1 MNHKDYIDQFIDYCQ
16 FSKGLSLNTV
26 RAYRLN
32 LQQYL
37 NWLEG
42 KALQPTQVRV
52 TEIDAFVIQLRKE
65 NKNSPATVN
74 QKIYCLKSFYKW
86 LLRNDL
92 VQKSPM
98 DLVGNVKQAKKLPVY
113 LTEGEQTSL
122 LQASRVFRK
131 LGNTRDAWLRQR
143 DELLILT
150 FLDTGL
156 RVSELVDIQIKNLDL
171 KQGILKVIGK
181 GNKEREVVLS
191 DRLVKAITEY
201 LRVIKNEPVSNG
213 FLPSRGSSL
222 SRLAKATDTSYQ
234 SVYCAV
240 RKGSNGSARL
250 QKIKSFLD
258 EMKSEPV
265 KFLFF
270 GQGGCPMA
278 TRHIFRLVRGIGRKA
293 GIANLHPH
301 VMRHSF
307 ATNLRRKKADLLLI
321 SEALGHASVS
331 TTQIYAHLGGEDY
344 RQELRSLIN

>member
-1 MNHKDYIDQFIDYCQ
+1 
-16 FSKGLSLNTV
+16 
-26 RAYRLN
+26 
-32 LQQYL
+32 
-37 NWLEG
+37 
-42 KALQPTQVRV
+42 
-52 TEIDAFVIQLRKE
+52 
-65 NKNSPATVN
+65 
-74 QKIYCLKSFYKW
+74 
-86 LLRNDL
+86 
-92 VQKSPM
+92 M

-181 GNKEREVVLS
+181 GNKEREVILS

-258 EMKSEPV
+258 EMKPEPV

-278 TRHIFRLVRGIGRKA
+278 TRHIFRLVRGIGKKA

-301 VMRHSF
+301 TMRHSF
-307 ATNLRRKKADLLLI
+307 ATNLRRKKADLLI
-321 SEALGHASVS
+321 IKEALGHASVS
-331 TTQIYAHLGGEDY
+331 TTQIYAHLGSDEY